1 MSIDNLSGVADPGR
15 RHRPLV
21 LGILNVTPDSFSD
34 GGSFLETAD
43 AIRRAETLLV
53 EGADVI
59 DVGGESTRPG
69 AAPVPIEVELARVL
83 PVIEAIADRCSV
95 SIDTRHEAVARA
107 AVDAGAVIINDVS
120 ASLAEV
126 AADVGA
132 GWIAMHMQGVPE
144 TMQSDPSY
152 RSVVDDVQEF
162 LIGRADHARS
172 IGVERVWIDPGFGF
186 GKRLE
191 HNLALLAATDRFVA
205 SGHPVVIGTSRKSM
219 IGTLLA
225 RSDGVDAV
233 AADDRL
239 EGSVATACF
248 AAAAG
253 VDMIRVH
260 DVGPTV
266 AALSVVA
273 AASGQR

>member
-1 MSIDNLSGVADPGR
+1 VFDDRDPR
-15 RHRPLV
+15 RPLV

-34 GGSFLETAD
+34 GGAHLDPVD
-43 AIRRAETLLV
+43 AIARAETLLA
-53 EGADVI
+53 EGADLI

-69 AAPVPIEVELARVL
+69 AAPVAIEVELARVL
-83 PVIEAIADRCSV
+83 PVVEAIAGRCPV

-107 AVDAGAVIINDVS
+107 AVQEGAVVINDVS

-132 GWIAMHMQGVPE
+132 GWIAMHMRGAPE
-144 TMQSDPSY
+144 TMQSDPTY
-152 RSVVDDVQEF
+152 HSVVDEVIGF
-162 LIGRADHARS
+162 LTERADHARS

-205 SGHPVVIGTSRKSM
+205 TGHPVVIGTSRKSM
-219 IGTLLA
+219 TGALLA

-233 AADDRL
+233 AVEDRL
-239 EGSVATACF
+239 EGSIATACF

-253 VDMIRVH
+253 ADMVRVH
-260 DVGPTV
+260 DVAATV
-266 AALSVVA
+266 AALTVVA
-273 AASGQR
+273 AAT